1 VLYLLKDLGE
11 MTDDIRMRVAA
22 EFENAV
28 VEVLVTKTIVAA
40 RKHHVHTIIVGGGVA
55 ANSYLRESLTQAA
68 TTQDMRVVFPSKN
81 LATDNAVMIGI
92 AGCFGKKIKNPDT
105 LRAIGNMTL

>member
-1 VLYLLKDLGE
+1 
-11 MTDDIRMRVAA
+11 
-22 EFENAV
+22 
-28 VEVLVTKTIVAA
+28 
-40 RKHHVHTIIVGGGVA
+40 VA